1 MKTINRK
8 DPTKK
13 PTLEDQILWA
23 LKKAGKA
30 GITQPQLESMGI
42 YTITL
47 RNAICN
53 LRKEK
58 WNIQTIRVGKTGY
71 GRYILNTDLQNEQ
84 EKSAKFL
91 NRESANSKTFKQDK
105 QA

>member
-1 MKTINRK
+1 MKMINRK
-8 DPTKK
+8 DPAKK

-53 LRKEK
+53 LRKENWQIK
-58 WNIQTIRVGKTGY
+58 TTRVGKSLY
-71 GRYILNTDLQNEQ
+71 GRYTLISDIPAK
-84 EKSAKFL
+84 EKGAYTVQSRSAP
-91 NRESANSKTFKQDK
+91 FKH
-105 QA
+105 